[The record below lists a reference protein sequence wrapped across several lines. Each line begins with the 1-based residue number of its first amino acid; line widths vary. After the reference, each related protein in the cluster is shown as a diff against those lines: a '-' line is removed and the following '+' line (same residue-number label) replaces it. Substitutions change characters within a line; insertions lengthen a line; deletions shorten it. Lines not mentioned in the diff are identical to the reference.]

1 MGEVIDLGLSLRE
14 QIKESDIAKLEEPQ
28 RGPGIFIGFEGV
40 ILCLEL
46 KDEETGLWP
55 RNVRDRNE
63 NDEINDACADQ
74 SQKEPSAGLK
84 DVGEDNE
91 YSGDGIVGLYNMG

>member
-1 MGEVIDLGLSLRE
+1 MDLGLSLRE

-28 RGPGIFIGFEGV
+28 QEPGIFIGSEGV

-46 KDEETGLWP
+46 KDKETGLWP
-55 RNVRDRNE
+55 RNVHDW
-63 NDEINDACADQ
+63 DEHDKINDACADQ